1 MNDEIVKDGNDFYVK
16 REKKMITKEHV
27 RNWLGSEAQY
37 SDAVSVILD
46 IVRGDYP
53 LEMLELDIKDSI
65 EEGK

>member
-1 MNDEIVKDGNDFYVK
+1 
-16 REKKMITKEHV
+16 MITKEQV

-37 SDAVSVILD
+37 NDVVSVILD

-65 EEGK
+65 EEGKWA